1 MCIRDSYRR
10 ATAGIL
16 ASGLTEGVPCP
27 VCGSLTHPAPAK
39 LSGGTPDEKAVQA
52 LKAAYEKA
60 RAVSYT
66 HLDVY
71 KRQPIG
77 WTEEKLTVTPM
88 EERTC
93 HYFIRF
99 AGDAGERRQEI
110 EASFGPVE
118 IISIDGMDE
127 FAVLTGPMKEG
138 KYAKISAAFD
148 GIRQRIRAELAR

>member
-1 MCIRDSYRR
+1 MEI
-10 ATAGIL
+10 
-16 ASGLTEGVPCP
+16 
-27 VCGSLTHPAPAK
+27 
-39 LSGGTPDEKAVQA
+39 AVNTD
-52 LKAAYEKA
+52 
-60 RAVSYT
+60 RNI
-66 HLDVY
+66 
-71 KRQPIG
+71 PIG

-93 HYFIRF
+93 RYFIRF